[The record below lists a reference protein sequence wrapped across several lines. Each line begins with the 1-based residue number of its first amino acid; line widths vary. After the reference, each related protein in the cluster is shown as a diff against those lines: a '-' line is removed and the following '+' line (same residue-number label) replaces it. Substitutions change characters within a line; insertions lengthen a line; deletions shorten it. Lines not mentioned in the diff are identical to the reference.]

1 MAYPTVSA
9 PYGLI
14 PVQLLG
20 GRVYAGSTR
29 MIPIASGYATDLLFG
44 DVVKRTT
51 DGTLVKDTGT
61 ATATPVGVFLGCQ
74 FTNPTTKQWLQTQYW
89 PASTVASD
97 AMAIVADDPQLLFKV
112 AVVSATTAIAA
123 FGRTMVGNNAAL
135 VQNAGSTNT
144 GDSKVAI
151 NAPATTNTLP
161 VRVIDVLD
169 ESKKTTTAT
178 ATTTSGSTAVT
189 LSAANANILKYMDI
203 TGTGIDAGTSVAA
216 ISGTSLTLSAN
227 ASASG
232 TVTLTFTGYQEV
244 LVKWNAG
251 MHQYDNATG
260 V

>member
-20 GRVYAGSTR
+20 GRVYAGATR

-44 DVVKRTT
+44 DVVNLAA
-51 DGTLVKDTGT
+51 DGTLQKDTGT
-61 ATATPVGVFLGCQ
+61 STATPVGVFLGCQ
-74 FTNPTTKQWLQTQYW
+74 YTNPSTKQWLQTQYW

-97 AMAIVADDPQLLFKV
+97 AFAVVADDPQLLFKV
-112 AVVSATTAIAA
+112 AAVSATTVITAL
-123 FGRTMVGNNAAL
+123 GRTMVGNNAAL
-135 VQNAGSTNT
+135 VQNAGSTTT

-151 NAPATTNTLP
+151 SAPATTNTLP
-161 VRVIDVLD
+161 VRIIDVVQ

-178 ATTTSGSTAVT
+178 GTTTSGSTAVT
-189 LSAANANILKYMDI
+189 LSAANANILKYMDV

-216 ISGTSLTLSAN
+216 ISGTSLTLSGN

-232 TVTLTFTGYQEV
+232 TVTLTFTGYPEV

>member
-20 GRVYAGSTR
+20 GRVYAGATR
-29 MIPIASGYATDLLFG
+29 MIPIASGYATDLLYG
-44 DVVKRTT
+44 DVVNLAA
-51 DGTLVKDTGT
+51 DGTLEKDTGT

-74 FTNPTTKQWLQTQYW
+74 YTNPSTKQWLQTQYW
-89 PASTVASD
+89 PANTVASD
-97 AMAIVADDPQLLFKV
+97 ALAVVADDPQLLFKV

-123 FGRTMVGNNAAL
+123 FGRTQVGRNAAL
-135 VQNAGSTNT
+135 VQNAGSTTT

-161 VRVIDVLD
+161 VRIIDVVH
-169 ESKKTTTAT
+169 ESKLTTTAT
-178 ATTTSGSTAVT
+178 GTTTSGSTAVT
-189 LSAANANILKYMDI
+189 LSAANANILKYMGI

-216 ISGTSLTLSAN
+216 ISGTSLTLSDN

-232 TVTLTFTGYQEV
+232 TVTLTFTGYPEV
-244 LVKWNAG
+244 IVKWNAG